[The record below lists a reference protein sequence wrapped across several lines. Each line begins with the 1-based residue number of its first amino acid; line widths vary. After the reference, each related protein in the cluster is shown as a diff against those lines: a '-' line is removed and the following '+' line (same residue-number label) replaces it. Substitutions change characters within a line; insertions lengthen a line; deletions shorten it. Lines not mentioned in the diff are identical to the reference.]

1 MADTFSIEIMT
12 KMFQIVKD
20 KMHQNAKHGFWA
32 IQQWHV
38 FIEYVNIFVNLDP
51 ILKIL
56 FSPSQK
62 LNELLISYKKCHG

>member
-1 MADTFSIEIMT
+1 MADKFSIEIMT

-20 KMHQNAKHGFWA
+20 KMHQNAEHGFWA

-51 ILKIL
+51 ILIL

-62 LNELLISYKKCHG
+62 LNELSISYKKCHY

>member
-1 MADTFSIEIMT
+1 MADKFSIAIMT

-20 KMHQNAKHGFWA
+20 KMHQNAERGFWA

-56 FSPSQK
+56 FSSSQK
-62 LNELLISYKKCHG
+62 LNELSISNKKCHD